1 MSDTNDERSNNTVLE
16 TNLPDNATASSFDEM
31 NLKDGLLRGIYGVGF
46 EKPSTIQQKAILP
59 CCTGKD
65 VIAQAQSG
73 TGKTATFVISILQRI
88 DHEKNYCQALILAP
102 TRELAQQIQ
111 KVVLSLGDYLKVRCH
126 ACIGGTNVM
135 QDIKQLDQGNQILV
149 GTPGRVFDMIQRGK
163 IDASSIRIFVL
174 DEADEMLSRGF
185 KDQIYDI
192 FRFLN
197 EEVQVILLSATM
209 PEDVFEVTK
218 KFMRDPIK
226 ILVKK
231 EELTLEGI
239 DQFYVC
245 VPIDE
250 NKLIALNDLY
260 SIMTVSQ
267 AVIFCNTRK
276 RVHWLAQELKAQDH
290 TVSWMHGDM
299 AQNER
304 DVIMNEFR
312 TGSSRIL
319 ITTDLLARGI
329 DVQQV
334 SLVINYDLPINLE
347 NYIHRIGRSGRF
359 GRKGLA
365 INLIT
370 DDEIKY
376 LKDIESFYNTTI
388 SEMKEKAP

>member
-1 MSDTNDERSNNTVLE
+1 
-16 TNLPDNATASSFDEM
+16 
-31 NLKDGLLRGIYGVGF
+31 
-46 EKPSTIQQKAILP
+46 
-59 CCTGKD
+59 
-65 VIAQAQSG
+65 
-73 TGKTATFVISILQRI
+73 
-88 DHEKNYCQALILAP
+88 
-102 TRELAQQIQ
+102 
-111 KVVLSLGDYLKVRCH
+111 
-126 ACIGGTNVM
+126 
-135 QDIKQLDQGNQILV
+135 
-149 GTPGRVFDMIQRGK
+149 
-163 IDASSIRIFVL
+163 
-174 DEADEMLSRGF
+174 MLSRGF

-290 TVSWMHGDM
+290 TVSWM
-299 AQNER
+299 
-304 DVIMNEFR
+304 VIVEY
-312 TGSSRIL
+312 IL
-319 ITTDLLARGI
+319 IKFSQNYYRFKPDPRHFKALEEENDSKIPLS
-329 DVQQV
+329 
-334 SLVINYDLPINLE
+334 SL
-347 NYIHRIGRSGRF
+347 SQ
-359 GRKGLA
+359 
-365 INLIT
+365 
-370 DDEIKY
+370 
-376 LKDIESFYNTTI
+376 
-388 SEMKEKAP
+388 